1 MVWEISMH
9 QAFKSGSCSM
19 LNSSMLSYNAF
30 NIDVLALEHV
40 EAFGFLSSCGEYRL
54 MYDL

>member
-1 MVWEISMH
+1 
-9 QAFKSGSCSM
+9 M